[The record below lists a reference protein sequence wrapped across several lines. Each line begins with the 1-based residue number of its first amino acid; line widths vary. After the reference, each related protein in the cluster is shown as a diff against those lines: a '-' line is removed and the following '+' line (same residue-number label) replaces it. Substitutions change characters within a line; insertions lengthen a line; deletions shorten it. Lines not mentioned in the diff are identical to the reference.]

1 MNVRSIVLVE
11 SNRDVLVP
19 VPDGASRKVLD
30 ELVSIISAPQ
40 FAENAAQADRD
51 GRMALTN
58 VRDLRQI
65 GITALPIAAAFEENG
80 PPIAL
85 LVDVME
91 LLGRVDAPTAVALN
105 MHWSGVRSLAR
116 MPAFARRDEALD
128 AVASG
133 VGALCGAF
141 SNPSAE
147 IDSRKARLSC
157 RITGDNVVL
166 NGRAGFGSMSDAAT
180 HAVLG
185 GVVENSDPRDP
196 LLAMTVGRIGESGLI
211 KHDNW
216 SAMGMRGTGSN
227 DIECKNLR
235 IPLSDCL
242 VLPRSQMR
250 QPRATESA
258 VVAFGIAAIW
268 AGLSQAAM
276 DFTVEHVKGRFGY
289 MAQGTFNDSAEQ
301 YRADQAWAQVGIGNM
316 DHWLGTGRD
325 LLRGTV
331 LRLDSGEDVPA
342 RELVRTLFHLRRMS
356 EEVAMGSM
364 KVCGAHGY
372 VTAQRLERVFRDLL
386 GGVVMAWKTDQL
398 QQTLGVGALGREV
411 AFTGPAGS

>member
-1 MNVRSIVLVE
+1 MPTVPVPVAGPGL
-11 SNRDVLVP
+11 LVP
-19 VPDGASRKVLD
+19 VIDDASAKVLD
-30 ELVSIISAPQ
+30 ELGELVTSAGFSQ
-40 FAENAAQADRD
+40 NAALADRD
-51 GRMALTN
+51 GRMAQEN
-58 VRDLRQI
+58 VAGLRRL
-65 GITALPIAAAFEENG
+65 GITALPVDSAFGEQG
-80 PPIAL
+80 ASVAL

-91 LLGRVDAPTAVALN
+91 LLARYDAPTAVAMN
-105 MHWSGVRSLAR
+105 MHWSGVRALAR
-116 MPAFARRDEALD
+116 MPSFPRRDEALD
-128 AVASG
+128 AVAAG

-141 SNPSAE
+141 SNPSGE

-157 RITGDNVVL
+157 RIEGDDVVL
-166 NGRAGFGSMSDAAT
+166 NGKAGFGSMSDAAS
-180 HAVLG
+180 HVVLG
-185 GVVENSDPRDP
+185 GLVENSDAADP
-196 LLAMTVGRIGESGLI
+196 LLVMTVGRIGEVGLI

-227 DIECKNLR
+227 DIECRDLR

-242 VLPRSQMR
+242 VHPRSQMR
-250 QPRATESA
+250 QSRATESA

-268 AGLSQAAM
+268 VGLSQAAL
-276 DFTVEHVKGRFGY
+276 DFTVEHVQGRYGY

-325 LLRGTV
+325 LLRAV
-331 LRLDSGEDVPA
+331 VHRLDAGEDVPV
-342 RELVRTLFHLRRMS
+342 RDLVRTLFHLRRMS
-356 EEVAMGSM
+356 EEVAMGAM

-372 VTAQRLERVFRDLL
+372 VTAQRLERIFRDML

-398 QQTLGVGALGREV
+398 QQTLGVGALGRPI